1 MYTILLIYLNP
12 LPYRIVI
19 ILISLNYSFN
29 LFSQSNLNPDNVN
42 LIKPNELK
50 EFLNKPALNSKLIG
64 LGEAT
69 HGTKEFSEIKSDIV
83 KILVTHYNYKYFIL
97 EAGFTDCIKINEF
110 IQNKSDDSLNLFK
123 GLPWPWATTE
133 FYDILVWMRNYNFN
147 QKEPINFFGADVG
160 NKGSIKFYKNQ
171 FSDTLSKSFV
181 NNLIDIYADT
191 LKSTKYKITLLNT
204 LRKSIPK
211 IDNFID
217 SIKMTNI
224 FETLQSLL
232 LKGGARYKFRE
243 NTFANLT
250 IKIIDHYS
258 PNSKF
263 IIWAHNSHISK
274 YSNSRKSVGYF
285 LTKHYSEK
293 YTNFLFEFK
302 KGTFRAVDTDSNRY
316 ENKIFKFTNFY
327 ISPDLNKFGSQI
339 MPDSLN
345 YIIINIKS
353 PLNRNLT
360 PRTFYIHSIGAVYS
374 LDLAKRKPALYK
386 EKIYKNR
393 TCDYLIIVNQ
403 TTASNNFYQF
413 Y

>member
-232 LKGGARYKFRE
+232 LKGGARYKFR
-243 NTFANLT
+243 
-250 IKIIDHYS
+250 
-258 PNSKF
+258 
-263 IIWAHNSHISK
+263 
-274 YSNSRKSVGYF
+274 
-285 LTKHYSEK
+285 
-293 YTNFLFEFK
+293 
-302 KGTFRAVDTDSNRY
+302 
-316 ENKIFKFTNFY
+316 
-327 ISPDLNKFGSQI
+327 
-339 MPDSLN
+339 
-345 YIIINIKS
+345 
-353 PLNRNLT
+353 
-360 PRTFYIHSIGAVYS
+360 
-374 LDLAKRKPALYK
+374 
-386 EKIYKNR
+386 
-393 TCDYLIIVNQ
+393 
-403 TTASNNFYQF
+403 
-413 Y
+413 